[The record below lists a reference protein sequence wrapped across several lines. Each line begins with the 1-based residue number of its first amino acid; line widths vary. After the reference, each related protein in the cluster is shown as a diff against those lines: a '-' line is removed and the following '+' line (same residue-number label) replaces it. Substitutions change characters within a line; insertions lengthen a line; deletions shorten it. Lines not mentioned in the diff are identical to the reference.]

1 MDPERQPDPGQS
13 APASGTDVAESLGR
27 HGQALKAKLLEL
39 FRSPDFRPPLLPVVA
54 LELLELVR
62 RPSVRSADIV
72 KLLSHDPL
80 LAGQMLKVA
89 QSPAY
94 AAADPVRSLDEAI
107 LRLGMRRTTDLCLQ
121 ASIESKVFRAPGYTH
136 VMETLRRHSVFTAE
150 LSRLVCRRTVGFDE
164 YAFLCGLLHDVGI
177 AACTLSLRELSHEP
191 IAFEDAWAT
200 ISAVHAPCSE
210 ILAQL
215 WKLPHD
221 ICTVLSL
228 HHRVT
233 VDGRTHPLAAAIAV
247 ADCLAQEL
255 GLGFYAETRE
265 SQLTLNARAIG
276 LDANGLTAL
285 RAEGKALAEK
295 FS

>member
-1 MDPERQPDPGQS
+1 MDRERRNDRGHEMPPPE
-13 APASGTDVAESLGR
+13 TDVAGSLGR
-27 HGQALKAKLLEL
+27 HGEVLKTKLLEL

-54 LELLELVR
+54 LELLQLVR
-62 RPSVRSADIV
+62 RPNVRSADIV
-72 KLLSHDPL
+72 KLLGHDPL

-94 AAADPVRSLDEAI
+94 AAGDPVRSLDEAI

-121 ASIESKVFRAPGYTH
+121 ASLESKVFRAPGYDQ
-136 VMETLRRHSVFTAE
+136 VMERLRRHSVFTAE

-177 AACTLSLRELSHEP
+177 AACTLSLRELSRQP

-200 ISAVHAPCSE
+200 ISAVHASCSE
-210 ILAQL
+210 VLAKL

-228 HHRVT
+228 HHT
-233 VDGRTHPLAAAIAV
+233 VSIAGRTHPLAAAIAV
-247 ADCLAQEL
+247 ADCVAQEL
-255 GLGFYAETRE
+255 GLGFHSETHE
-265 SQLTLNARAIG
+265 SQLLLNARAIG
-276 LDANGLTAL
+276 LDANGLAAF
-285 RAEGKALAEK
+285 RSEAQVLAEK
-295 FS
+295 FG